1 MGRTQQTFDDEEDR
15 RKIQKRVKHSRNLPG
30 KGMRVINSWSEEFQE
45 EDDDE
50 LDYEYDA
57 YTSQT
62 QRT

>member
-62 QRT
+62 QRK